1 MTTRRAVCLTLWV
14 GGLLGLG
21 GCASTL
27 ANQRM
32 EPPRAPTPRANLA
45 FSDNQIR
52 LRMRSLVA
60 PMSGEIERAADAII
74 AGTSDPA
81 VKRAAIE
88 LKIEAVPA
96 LREALFEPDPIN
108 AAIDTWVLL
117 KQLAGYFETGPG
129 RTTFGGSASIALE
142 TVRRMDKEF
151 AATTSAMTVKGDVSQ
166 VEADVGQWAAE
177 HPIRYAI
184 RDRETS
190 LGLAAARNL
199 GTSFSAGE
207 VIADFS
213 ATADDLSRRLEVY
226 SDQLFRQA
234 RWEAQLIAMD
244 LAGTLGVNG
253 MLPLAER
260 VIVSSEQIAAG
271 VARLSAALERIGA
284 VMDGAPGLVAAEREA
299 ALNAAHVELG
309 RTLSFLQEER
319 ITALQAVSDE
329 RIAALQHL
337 SAERATVIKELQAI
351 VAAEHAAIT
360 REAETVAVQVVDHLM
375 WRVAQLVAAVLAALT
390 VAAVVLAIA
399 LGRMRSSQAQAAR

>member
-1 MTTRRAVCLTLWV
+1 MTTRRALCLTLSV
-14 GGLLGLG
+14 GGLVALS
-21 GCASTL
+21 GCASSMANRRIATPSAPSTRADL
-27 ANQRM
+27 A
-32 EPPRAPTPRANLA
+32 L
-45 FSDNQIR
+45 SDNQIR
-52 LRMRSLVA
+52 LRMRSLVG
-60 PMSGEIERAADAII
+60 PMSGEIERAADQII

-117 KQLAGYFETGPG
+117 RQLVGYFESGPG
-129 RTTFGGSASIALE
+129 RTALGGSAAIALE
-142 TVRRMDKEF
+142 AVRRMEREF
-151 AATTSAMTVKGDVSQ
+151 ATMAGGMTVSGDVSQ
-166 VEADVGQWAAE
+166 VEAYVVQFAAD

-190 LGLAAARNL
+190 LSRASERNL

-207 VIADFS
+207 VIADFA

-253 MLPLAER
+253 VLPLAER
-260 VIVSSEQIAAG
+260 VTVSSEQVG
-271 VARLSAALERIGA
+271 AALAQVALALGRVGM
-284 VMDGAPGLVAAEREA
+284 VMEGAPTLIAGEREA
-299 ALNAAHVELG
+299 ALTAAHAELA
-309 RTLSFLQEER
+309 RTLEFLQEER
-319 ITALQAVSDE
+319 ITALRAVSDE

-337 SAERATVIKELQAI
+337 SGERAIVIKELQAL
-351 VAAEHAAIT
+351 VAAEHAAVT
-360 REAETVAVQVVDHLM
+360 REAEGVAVQVVDHLM
-375 WRVAQLVAAVLAALT
+375 WRVAQLVAAVFAVLT

-399 LGRMRSSQAQAAR
+399 IGRVRSSQAQIAR